1 MHTHKG
7 AKMAM
12 NNNLILWQQNRQL
25 TRLLSVYWIRVVLGS
40 TAIEWVR
47 VLQRN
52 KVATIIMMHCYIVLA
67 ILQLIDGYRY
77 HRLEAL

>member
-25 TRLLSVYWIRVVLGS
+25 TRLLSVYWIWVVLGS

-67 ILQLIDGYRY
+67 ILQLIGYQY

>member
-25 TRLLSVYWIRVVLGS
+25 TRLLSVYWILVVLGS

-67 ILQLIDGYRY
+67 ILQLIGYQY